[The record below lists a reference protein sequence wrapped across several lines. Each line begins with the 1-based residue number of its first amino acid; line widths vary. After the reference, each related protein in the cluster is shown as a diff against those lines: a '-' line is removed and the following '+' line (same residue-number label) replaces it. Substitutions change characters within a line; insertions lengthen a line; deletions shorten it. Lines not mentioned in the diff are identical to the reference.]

1 MENQPPIPPFPG
13 DRSSPNFLSQP
24 DERMWA
30 MLTHLSSLTGLFT
43 VVGSLVGPLIVWQ
56 IQKDKSAFVDYHGKE
71 AVNFNITMA
80 IAFGV
85 SFLLFILLIGL
96 VLIWIVGAV
105 WFIFTIIA
113 AIKANNGE
121 HYRYPL
127 TIRFI
132 R

>member
-1 MENQPPIPPFPG
+1 METQPPLPPASGLP
-13 DRSSPNFLSQP
+13 DRPAPLSSS

-30 MLTHLSSLTGLFT
+30 MFAHLSALTGFFT
-43 VVGSLVGPLIVWQ
+43 LIGSIVGPLIVWQ

-80 IAFGV
+80 IAAGV
-85 SFLLFILLIGL
+85 SFLLFLLLVGL

-105 WFIFTIIA
+105 WLVFTIIA

-121 HYRYPL
+121 YYRYPL
-127 TIRFI
+127 SIRFI
-132 R
+132 K